1 MAGRH
6 AGQSLPSVYPGLRP
20 AVNPNGPAPP
30 RCRKLQAIEPPRKD
44 RRLSSGGGE
53 EGSHTATTPALK
65 VPALMGGGVAVRRR
79 IYIVMGPCSTLV
91 VSTVGPSGLL
101 TVR

>member
-1 MAGRH
+1 MQGRTCPLYV
-6 AGQSLPSVYPGLRP
+6 GQLR
-20 AVNPNGPAPP
+20 AVNLKEPAPN
-30 RCRKLQAIEPPRKD
+30 CRKLQAIEPPRKD
-44 RRLSSGGGE
+44 RRLSSGGRE
-53 EGSHTATTPALK
+53 EGSHAATTPALK